1 MIWLPKK
8 KLVVDC
14 FTHDSTAYELY
25 PVDKSIKF
33 VPDWWRNMPKEYEVR
48 GLFPASTMKRCPA
61 IIESYKHGIILPLW
75 SDLAIKT
82 NGGTDWE
89 IKFSNPHTAMEP
101 HDSKQWDA
109 YANPSDFMHVKL
121 MSPWAFRTKDEVA
134 FMLTKPMW
142 SFPPDNSLVITS
154 GILNFNHQHSTHVN
168 MLIPLKKAPSY
179 VINAG
184 QPMTQLIPLTERQI
198 EIKRHLISY
207 EEFQSKHMNVFS
219 HSFTK
224 SYMKTLA
231 IKKGK
236 KCPF

>member
-14 FTHDSTAYELY
+14 FTSNATAYELF
-25 PVDKSIKF
+25 PVDEAIKF

-61 IIESYKHGIILPLW
+61 IIESYKHGMMLPLW

-82 NGGTDWE
+82 NGGTNWE
-89 IKFSNPHTAMEP
+89 VKFSSPVTSMEP

-109 YANPSDFMHVKL
+109 YASPEDYTHIKL
-121 MSPWAFRTKDEVA
+121 MSPWAFKTKDLVMFNFA
-134 FMLTKPMW
+134 KPMW
-142 SFPPDNSLVITS
+142 SFPPSNSLVITS
-154 GILNFNHQHSTHVN
+154 GIINFQQQHSTHVN
-168 MLIPLKKAPSY
+168 VLLPLQKQNSY

-184 QPMTQLIPLTERQI
+184 QPMVQIIPLSER
-198 EIKRHLISY
+198 ELVIKRHLISEDEY
-207 EEFQSKHMNVFS
+207 RARHTNKFS

-224 SYMKTLA
+224 GYIKTNA
-231 IKKGK
+231 IKKEK